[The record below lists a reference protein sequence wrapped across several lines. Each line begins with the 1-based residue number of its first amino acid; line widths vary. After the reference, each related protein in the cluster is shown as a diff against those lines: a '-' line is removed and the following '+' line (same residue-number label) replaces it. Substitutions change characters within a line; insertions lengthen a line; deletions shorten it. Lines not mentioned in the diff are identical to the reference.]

1 MCMHAQLT
9 CCLVFKTSVR
19 EKNSLEITCGER
31 CEIIKVGM
39 GHFQGMK
46 IDGSVHVEQLD
57 L

>member
-19 EKNSLEITCGER
+19 EKNSVEITCGER

-39 GHFQGMK
+39 GHSQGMK